1 MTRFQVDSDEVAAA
15 TANVRAT
22 SARIQSDVA
31 QMHSRLLELQS
42 SWSGAAATG
51 FQGVVAEWTATQ
63 QRVDESLATIA
74 QALDQAGRT
83 YAEVEAQ
90 NARLFAG

>member
-1 MTRFQVDSDEVAAA
+1 MRYQVDSDQVAAA

-22 SARIQSDVA
+22 AARIQGEVST
-31 QMHSRLLELQS
+31 MHARLLELQA
-42 SWSGAAATG
+42 SWSGAAANG
-51 FQGVVAEWTATQ
+51 FQGLVSEWTATQ
-63 QRVDESLATIA
+63 RRVEESLGAIGL
-74 QALDQAGRT
+74 ALEQAGRT

>member
-1 MTRFQVDSDEVAAA
+1 MSRFQVDSDQVAAA

-22 SARIQSDVA
+22 SARIQSDVS
-31 QMHSRLLELQS
+31 QMRSRLLELQS
-42 SWSGAAATG
+42 SWSGVAATG
-51 FQGVVAEWTATQ
+51 FQSVVTEWTTTQ
-63 QRVDESLATIA
+63 QRIDESLATIA

-90 NARLFAG
+90 NARLFVG